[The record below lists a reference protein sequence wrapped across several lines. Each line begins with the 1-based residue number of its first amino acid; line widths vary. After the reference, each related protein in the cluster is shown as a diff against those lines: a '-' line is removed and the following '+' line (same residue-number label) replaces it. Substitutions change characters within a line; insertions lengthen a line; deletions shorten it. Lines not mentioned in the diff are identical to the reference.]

1 MSSLPT
7 TDQLLNA
14 IPRQAYYQNL
24 QGYNYLALQ
33 LPPPP
38 PDLILQTCLRS
49 GRLAV
54 PLIQHFRIRSQ
65 CHAARMLICAGHCH
79 WISVRYFSLL
89 EKMDR
94 LSLFDDVYNWIG
106 DITRTVR
113 SSMLER
119 HPGIV
124 IRSSLVVSL
133 QQLNCGRVSHDNVII
148 KFDVMIPACDT
159 VHCLEWRVLKC
170 RGKKLY

>member
-79 WISVRYFSLL
+79 WVSVRYFSLL

-94 LSLFDDVYNWIG
+94 WSLFDDVYNWIE
-106 DITRTVR
+106 DLLRPNHSHRT
-113 SSMLER
+113 
-119 HPGIV
+119 
-124 IRSSLVVSL
+124 
-133 QQLNCGRVSHDNVII
+133 
-148 KFDVMIPACDT
+148 KFDAGTSSRDRHLKQPRGFVTATKLRSCQSRQCNHQVRRDDT
-159 VHCLEWRVLKC
+159 SL
-170 RGKKLY
+170 